1 MGCCSW
7 FDLFFSQDSKRK
19 AGRPSIS
26 SYPRGSSQEHLLADE
41 AAKQLATES
50 AQDRVPPS
58 TQQYV
63 SPSIQEYDSPSP
75 PESDGD
81 KAGHIVKVALNS
93 SLRRVALDP
102 SLRNVSFDNL
112 GLAASTSHHVWRP
125 RHIKFSRCA
134 IRGEDYS
141 GKKMINNYVREGNIG
156 IGSYSK
162 VVLCRNVA
170 DEELYAM
177 KIVQKSRLRR
187 IKVAPSETALT
198 DVYKE
203 VSIMKELDHPNI
215 VKLIEVID
223 DSECDRLYMILEY
236 IEGRCM
242 FEGSGPPGGIGEAT
256 ARIYFRDVVAGVV
269 YLHSRR
275 IIHGDIK
282 PENLLISA
290 SGQVKICDFSVSQR
304 FQGNND
310 ELRRSPGT
318 PVYTAPECIAAAID
332 DTPMLVNYLVT
343 RLQQAMGNLALQGEV
358 QQQLYAF
365 GILPPLQGE
374 RDLET
379 SHGEISKGSLSTV
392 REVENPY
399 KELRQLLEGMPPS
412 KRKSHAPHE
421 EPPSK
426 ERERSESRGVSME
439 DVAPR
444 KRRPQRS
451 PTPPKRK
458 RSRHSPPCRESKR
471 EEKNSRKNKERKRSP
486 SFPFSSPSS
495 SSDESRGY

>member
-7 FDLFFSQDSKRK
+7 FDLFFSQDSKHK
-19 AGRPSIS
+19 ASRPSIS
-26 SYPRGSSQEHLLADE
+26 SYPGGSSQEHLLADE

-50 AQDRVPPS
+50 AQECVPPS
-58 TQQYV
+58 TQDYV
-63 SPSIQEYDSPSP
+63 SPYVQEYESPSP
-75 PESDGD
+75 PDSDGD
-81 KAGHIVKVALNS
+81 KAGHIVKVALKS

-102 SLRNVSFDNL
+102 SLRNLSYDNL
-112 GLAASTSHHVWRP
+112 GLAASNSHHVWRP

-187 IKVAPSETALT
+187 IKVAPTETALT

-256 ARIYFRDVVAGVV
+256 ARRYFKDVVTGIV

-290 SGQVKICDFSVSQR
+290 SGHVKICDFSVSQR

-318 PVYTAPECIAAAID
+318 PVYTAPECITGATYRGRAADVWALGVTLYCMIMGTYPFIG
-332 DTPMLVNYLVT
+332 DT
-343 RLQQAMGNLALQGEV
+343 LQSTYDEIVHGTLKLPEGLTPQLA
-358 QQQLYAF
+358 
-365 GILPPLQGE
+365 
-374 RDLET
+374 D
-379 SHGEISKGSLSTV
+379 
-392 REVENPY
+392 
-399 KELRQLLEGMPPS
+399 LLEGLLCKDPIDRMTLD
-412 KRKSHAPHE
+412 KVIQHWFYM
-421 EPPSK
+421 
-426 ERERSESRGVSME
+426 ES
-439 DVAPR
+439 P
-444 KRRPQRS
+444 
-451 PTPPKRK
+451 
-458 RSRHSPPCRESKR
+458 
-471 EEKNSRKNKERKRSP
+471 
-486 SFPFSSPSS
+486 
-495 SSDESRGY
+495 

>member
-7 FDLFFSQDSKRK
+7 FDLLFSQDSKEK
-19 AGRPSIS
+19 SSKPAIT
-26 SYPRGSSQEHLLADE
+26 SYPRGLSQEHLLADE
-41 AAKQLATES
+41 DAKQPETVSVQEC
-50 AQDRVPPS
+50 
-58 TQQYV
+58 V
-63 SPSIQEYDSPSP
+63 SPALESNGDSN
-75 PESDGD
+75 GI
-81 KAGHIVKVALNS
+81 IVKAVLNP
-93 SLRRVALDP
+93 SLRKVALDP
-102 SLRNVSFDNL
+102 SLRNVSYDNL
-112 GLAASTSHHVWRP
+112 GLAASSSHHVWRP

-162 VVLCRNVA
+162 V
-170 DEELYAM
+170 
-177 KIVQKSRLRR
+177 IVQKSRLRK

-236 IEGRCM
+236 IEGRGM

-256 ARIYFRDVVAGVV
+256 AQRNFRDVVAGLM

-290 SGQVKICDFSVSQR
+290 AGQVKICDFSVSQR

-318 PVYTAPECIAAAID
+318 PVYTAPECITGATYRGRAADIWALGVTLYCMVFGQYPFIG
-332 DTPMLVNYLVT
+332 DT
-343 RLQQAMGNLALQGEV
+343 LQSTYDEIVHGTLKIPEGLNPQLA
-358 QQQLYAF
+358 
-365 GILPPLQGE
+365 
-374 RDLET
+374 
-379 SHGEISKGSLSTV
+379 
-392 REVENPY
+392 N
-399 KELRQLLEGMPPS
+399 LLEGLLCKDPS
-412 KRKSHAPHE
+412 RRITLDEVVTHPFLI
-421 EPPSK
+421 
-426 ERERSESRGVSME
+426 ESS
-439 DVAPR
+439 
-444 KRRPQRS
+444 
-451 PTPPKRK
+451 
-458 RSRHSPPCRESKR
+458 
-471 EEKNSRKNKERKRSP
+471 
-486 SFPFSSPSS
+486 
-495 SSDESRGY
+495 